1 MMRARES
8 PAAAE
13 ATRGQLLGLMRQG
26 TWTVDELALKLD
38 LTDNAVRFHLASLE
52 AEHTVERRGVR
63 KGAGAGQPAVLFG
76 LTAAAEEAFSR
87 AYAPVL
93 AACVVEL
100 RETMSKP
107 QLLAFLKRVG
117 RRIARGNA
125 AAPGPLAKRAASASR
140 VLNELGGI
148 TSVEKSGDT
157 YNIVGT
163 ACPLASAV
171 KADNCVCVA
180 VTALVAD
187 IVGAQVRERCDRSG
201 QPRCCFEI
209 TSAPA
214 DGAADP
220 KRLAR

>member
-1 MMRARES
+1 MGRMKTRTTDSRT
-8 PAAAE
+8 AAE
-13 ATRGQLLGLMRQG
+13 ATRSQLLALLRQG
-26 TWTVDELALKLD
+26 ETTVDELALKLG
-38 LTDNAVRFHLASLE
+38 LTDNAVRFHLATME
-52 AEHTVERRGVR
+52 EERTVERRGVR
-63 KGAGAGQPAVLFG
+63 KRVGAGQPAVLFG

-100 RETMSKP
+100 RETMSRA

-125 AAPGPLAKRAASASR
+125 AVSGSLANRVASASG
-140 VLNELGGI
+140 VLNDLGGV
-148 TSVEKSGDT
+148 TRVEKSDGG

-171 KADNCVCVA
+171 KTDNCVCTA

-187 IVGAQVRERCDRSG
+187 IVGSQVRERCDRSDR
-201 QPRCCFEI
+201 PRCCFEI
-209 TSAPA
+209 RPA
-214 DGAADP
+214 AVEVETG
-220 KRLAR
+220 